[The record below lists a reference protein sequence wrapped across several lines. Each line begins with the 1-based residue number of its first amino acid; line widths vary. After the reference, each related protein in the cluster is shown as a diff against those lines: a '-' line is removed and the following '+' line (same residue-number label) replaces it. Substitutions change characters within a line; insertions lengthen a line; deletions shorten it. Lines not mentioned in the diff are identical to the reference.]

1 MKKNVNKVISTTNND
16 IMTFSKVYDVFFEN
30 PKLIALGST
39 AREMFTLLHR
49 RYQCSLQNAEKGNT
63 TFKDEDGVFVIFSN
77 DDLQYYMGIATP
89 RPIIAAKRKLIE
101 AGLITVKKGG
111 LRFNLKQKYYINLD
125 KLNEYAEV
133 NVERKLIPNELLNSE
148 SDNNDDSNGSGKNS
162 SFNYAKNTETY
173 SEKLNN
179 LNDMMKPTSQ
189 YNSLP
194 QSIKEVAKELLGY
207 VNYENAGFLLSKIN
221 ETSEG
226 LILHAIERLRNRKVT
241 SVWSYLKATVKRYIL
256 NNVRTAEEAKIIDQ
270 EHNATVAR
278 QFEEQKAK
286 RLRFGKK
293 TVVVKEKL
301 PDWAMNPALQVN
313 NVTDQVKASED
324 QAKIDFLL
332 RKTRSNQDKI
342 QKELVQKEV
351 VTKNEKVKLKGAAA
365 MAKFFDTSGSNSPKL
380 GSFSI
385 EEVSLDGLL

>member
-1 MKKNVNKVISTTNND
+1 MKKNVNKVISTKSND

-89 RPIIAAKRKLIE
+89 RPIIAAKRKLME

-111 LRFNLKQKYYINLD
+111 LRFNLKQKYYINLS

-133 NVERKLIPNELLNSE
+133 NVERKLIPDELLNSE
-148 SDNNDDSNGSGKNS
+148 SDNNDDSNGSGKNG
-162 SFNYAKNTETY
+162 SFKYAKNTETN
-173 SEKLNN
+173 SEILNN

-194 QSIKEVAKELLGY
+194 ESIKEVAKEVLGY
-207 VNYENAGFLLSKIN
+207 VNYENAGFLVSKIN

-241 SVWSYLKATVKRYIL
+241 SVWNYLKATVKRYIL

-270 EHNATVAR
+270 EHKVTVAR
-278 QFEEQKAK
+278 QFEKQKAK
-286 RLRFGKK
+286 RKRFGK
-293 TVVVKEKL
+293 TVVVKETL
-301 PDWAMNPALQVN
+301 PDWAMNPALRVN
-313 NVTDQVKASED
+313 KVSNQAKADE
-324 QAKIDFLL
+324 QLAKIDDLL
-332 RKTRSNQDKI
+332 KKTASNQDEIKSRPD
-342 QKELVQKEV
+342 
-351 VTKNEKVKLKGAAA
+351 TPSREKVKLKGAAA
-365 MAKFFDTSGSNSPKL
+365 MAKFFDSPV
-380 GSFSI
+380 